1 MATVNGAAPQYLTMW
16 QGYIPSGTVDT
27 LASYIQT
34 PGSPLYRQSG
44 IPGQLAMEID
54 PSFPLAGGGS
64 NSTGATAVSKSTN
77 KRRDIIIGVCVAVGS
92 LIWIALAYWIYR
104 KVKRNHDNHVHRR
117 LSEHMSTYGTNGPTQ
132 HSSLMG
138 GMRQSMAS
146 SIAPSEIDDRPSSF
160 YANAADNEPSMRE
173 RRRTQATMGT
183 QAYQPAYP
191 DRVVSPDSAPSAYGS
206 SWFRSS
212 DSHSPRTATAPGY
225 ARPGARSPPQ
235 NPFADIVQGSYPEQG
250 SAGWRR
256 SAQPSA
262 KPVNK
267 RLISGPTLQANSL
280 EWTDSHA
287 M

>member
-16 QGYIPSGTVDT
+16 QGYIPSGAVDT

-54 PSFPLAGGGS
+54 PSFPLAGGTPSSSGTS
-64 NSTGATAVSKSTN
+64 SVTKTSN

-92 LIWIALAYWIYR
+92 LLWIALGYWIYR
-104 KVKRNHDNHVHRR
+104 KVKSNHEQHVHRR

-146 SIAPSEIDDRPSSF
+146 SIAPSEVDDRPSSF
-160 YANAADNEPSMRE
+160 YANASENEPSMRE

-183 QAYQPAYP
+183 QGQGQQQPAYP
-191 DRVVSPDSAPSAYGS
+191 DRVAPPDSAPSAYGS
-206 SWFRSS
+206 TFFRSS
-212 DSHSPRTATAPGY
+212 NTHATNGP
-225 ARPGARSPPQ
+225 RPGSRSPPQ
-235 NPFADIVQGSYPEQG
+235 NPFADIVHGSYPEQG